1 MAIKLLENAG
11 IENTGIGASALNNL
25 ITGNKSGI
33 VGKYL
38 NECAFTA
45 TGNTIII
52 DKGLLI
58 ICGRQVELD
67 AIESVTLSSLP
78 SEDVRYQIVIELI
91 REESGEVT
99 ASIFSRQ
106 PSILIQ
112 ENLLKDGFVY
122 QFELG
127 RVTHK
132 TTGQVT
138 EVLRTADILYG
149 QSGAGADIEVGEV
162 NTQMISTEL
171 PAEVDINKT
180 VDSGKTKTKL

>member
-1 MAIKLLENAG
+1 MAIKLLENVG
-11 IENTGIGASALNNL
+11 VENTGVGASALNNL

-33 VGKYL
+33 VGNYL

-52 DKGLLI
+52 DTGLLI
-58 ICGRQVELD
+58 ICGRQVEID
-67 AIESVTLSSLP
+67 AIESITLSSLP

-91 REESGEVT
+91 KEESGEVT
-99 ASIFSRQ
+99 ASIFARK
-106 PSILIQ
+106 PSTLIQ

-132 TTGQVT
+132 TTGQEPEDV
-138 EVLRTADILYG
+138 RTADI
-149 QSGAGADIEVGEV
+149 
-162 NTQMISTEL
+162 
-171 PAEVDINKT
+171 
-180 VDSGKTKTKL
+180 